1 MKKYTIGIKMY
12 MPKALFDSAC
22 DKIEPVTENVKELFW
37 QLFFYI
43 IGHLFLFS
51 IVCGTNYPK
60 SVVLPVTLTFFIV
73 VHPLLWDFLKK
84 REQKEKLRES
94 VKEGEIKNLV
104 NDFFVG
110 KIGKAYL

>member
-1 MKKYTIGIKMY
+1 MKKYTIGVKMY

-22 DKIEPVTENVKELFW
+22 DNFEPVTENLKELFW

-60 SVVLPVTLTFFIV
+60 SVVLPVTLTFFMLF
-73 VHPLLWDFLKK
+73 HPLLWDFLRK
-84 REQKEKLRES
+84 REGKKKFRES
-94 VKEGEIKNLV
+94 VEEEEIKNLA
-104 NDFFVG
+104 NDFFMG
-110 KIGKAYL
+110 KIG